1 MRLEHKRIRDLEEQL
16 AKVTAERDAWRAR
29 CQQTE
34 AMVADL
40 RSRRKGV
47 NVTP

>member
-29 CQQTE
+29 FDELDRQL
-34 AMVADL
+34 VL
-40 RSRRKGV
+40 SRKGQL
-47 NVTP
+47 